1 MSIFKA
7 IFGKTGDSN
16 YQVPRI
22 DASTHTL
29 QTIDY
34 AHHEV
39 HSGSH
44 YFYQDSVE
52 LGSGGVQNYLITVPD
67 STSWPHMTFTMDGLA
82 ITQFDLYE
90 DTDKSGS
97 VDASSKIF
105 NNNRNSSNVAG
116 VTIAKGLTG
125 GTTDGTLIKTY
136 KDGSSSGGSKT
147 SSSTREGEVILKQN
161 TKYILRVTSGTAAN
175 LTNVKL
181 EWYEHTN
188 KTA

>member
-1 MSIFKA
+1 MSLFKA
-7 IFGKTGDSN
+7 FFGKTSDTT

-22 DASTHTL
+22 DVATHTL

-39 HSGSH
+39 HAGSH
-44 YFYQDSVE
+44 YFYFDSVE
-52 LGSGGVQNYLITVPD
+52 LASAGVQNYLISVPD
-67 STSWPHMTFTMDGLA
+67 STAWPHMTFSMDGSA

-90 DTDKSGS
+90 GTDKSGS
-97 VDASSKIF
+97 TNVTSKIF
-105 NNNRNSSNVAG
+105 NSNRNSSNVAG
-116 VTIAKGLTG
+116 VTIFKGLTG

-136 KDGSSSGGSKT
+136 KDGSSSGGART
-147 SSSTREGEVILKQN
+147 SSSVRSGELILKQN
-161 TKYILRVTSGTAAN
+161 TKYILRVTSSTAAN
-175 LTNVKL
+175 LTNVKF

>member
-1 MSIFKA
+1 MSYIKA
-7 IFGKTGDSN
+7 IFGKTSDTT
-16 YQVPRI
+16 YQSPRI
-22 DASTHTL
+22 DVGTHTL

-39 HSGSH
+39 HAGSH

-52 LGSGGVQNYLITVPD
+52 LGATGVQNYLITVPD
-67 STSWPHMTFTMDGLA
+67 TTAWPHMTFAMDGSA
-82 ITQFDLYE
+82 ITQFELYE
-90 DTDKSGS
+90 ATDKAGS

-125 GTTDGTLIKTY
+125 GTTDGTLLKTY

-161 TKYILRVTSGTAAN
+161 TKYILRVTSSTAAN
-175 LTNVKL
+175 LTNVKM